1 MILDI
6 NEICSNFDTDLATFI
21 HNIILVIKIA
31 VPIVLVIL
39 GMLDLGKG
47 VVAGK
52 EDEIKKGQ
60 STFVKRLIAG
70 VMVFFMISIT
80 QLLTGII
87 DKDSDGDIW
96 TCANAIMN
104 GNGENSAMWN
114 KKKQYELNQIKKDN
128 PSTFQYCCESLNGS
142 VLGDS
147 CINSY
152 GKEISNKEL
161 SACTSNMSNN
171 LKSKFTDDAKA
182 CCQELGG
189 GYTSGTCTDHNGGTI
204 SSDKVNACV
213 VIKIKDKNP
222 EIYKNCCEA
231 RGGHYGENSGCV
243 DSNGGSI
250 SDTAIN
256 SCVISNFK
264 EEE

>member
-6 NEICSNFDTDLATFI
+6 SEICSNFDTELATFI

-31 VPIVLVIL
+31 LPIVLVIL

-47 VVAGK
+47 VIAGK

-60 STFVKRLIAG
+60 STFVKRLVAG
-70 VMVFFMISIT
+70 AIVFFMISIT
-80 QLLTGII
+80 QLVISII

-114 KKKQYELNQIKKDN
+114 KKKQYELDQIRTLN

-142 VLGDS
+142 VVGDS
-147 CINSY
+147 CKDSE
-152 GKEISNKEL
+152 GKYVSNKEL
-161 SACTSNMSNN
+161 SACASDMNN
-171 LKSKFTDDAKA
+171 SLRTNFTDDTKA
-182 CCQELGG
+182 CCQDLGG
-189 GYTSGTCTDHNGGTI
+189 AYSNGSCKDYNGGSI
-204 SSDKVNACV
+204 SDDKVNACV
-213 VIKIKDKNP
+213 VKKVKDKNP
-222 EIYKNCCEA
+222 ELYKNCCTA
-231 RGGHYGENSGCV
+231 KGGHYSESAGCV

-250 SDTAIN
+250 SETSIN
-256 SCVISNFK
+256 SCVIA
-264 EEE
+264 EYR

>member
-6 NEICSNFDTDLATFI
+6 SEICSNFDTELATFI

-60 STFVKRLIAG
+60 STFVKRLVAG
-70 VMVFFMISIT
+70 AIVFFMISIT
-80 QLLTGII
+80 QLVISII

-104 GNGENSAMWN
+104 GRTYNWN
-114 KKKQYELNQIKKDN
+114 PETARVYEEEQVRKEN
-128 PSTFQYCCESLNGS
+128 PSTFKYCCESLNGTIKDDYCIGADNKRVPS
-142 VLGDS
+142 KDVIS
-147 CINSY
+147 CANNMQTSLR
-152 GKEISNKEL
+152 SN
-161 SACTSNMSNN
+161 
-171 LKSKFTDDAKA
+171 FTEDTKV
-182 CCQELGG
+182 CCQGLGG
-189 GYTSGTCTDHNGGTI
+189 AYSNGSCKDYNGGSI
-204 SSDKVNACV
+204 NDEKINACV
-213 VIKIKDKNP
+213 VNKVKDNNP
-222 EIYKNCCEA
+222 ELYKNCCTA
-231 RGGHYGENSGCV
+231 KGGHYSESAGCV

-250 SDTAIN
+250 SETSIN
-256 SCVISNFK
+256 SCVIAEYK
-264 EEE
+264 